1 MGPGLERA
9 FDLWSMVQEAAGVDL
24 VALRKPVRNQVK
36 KSAFSGTL
44 GMSMF
49 NSCCA
54 SENSCF
60 SPEFNFYFFYIGF
73 SMLFLTWRIVKVQC
87 TNALNTRWIVTSTV
101 RVFFCTGL
109 AAVSFVIREEEKF
122 ALPIASNRILPS
134 VAPGTVYS
142 TRVPDCQH
150 WSFIHV
156 GILKFF
162 CTVTFC
168 SLSDEFLMM
177 LFLHSDFVVSHEIPM
192 L

>member
-73 SMLFLTWRIVKVQC
+73 SMIFSNLTCCKSSVHKCFKHKMDCDKYCTCFLLYWTGSSELCDQRRRKVCVAHSLQSNSPFGGSLVQC
-87 TNALNTRWIVTSTV
+87 TVQECQIANTGHSYMS
-101 RVFFCTGL
+101 
-109 AAVSFVIREEEKF
+109 VS
-122 ALPIASNRILPS
+122 
-134 VAPGTVYS
+134 
-142 TRVPDCQH
+142 
-150 WSFIHV
+150 
-156 GILKFF
+156 
-162 CTVTFC
+162 
-168 SLSDEFLMM
+168 
-177 LFLHSDFVVSHEIPM
+177 
-192 L
+192 